1 MMLPANVVDA
11 LVAKLQVIPDLVA
24 ELGGDPGA
32 ISAYVDVYP
41 SATNL
46 PKAVTGMRSSSILVV
61 YDSWGT
67 GSEGGFHPINH
78 RVEIYMRPRDGG
90 SYSTLS
96 THLVNGIPAGQP
108 LPMINLMIDSGL
120 LPMAIEGRCTREL
133 DSEQVEYWLLP
144 ISFNETWG

>member
-1 MMLPANVVDA
+1 MMLPADVVDL
-11 LVAKLQVIPDLVA
+11 LVAQLRAIPDLVT
-24 ELGGDPGA
+24 ELGGDPGV

-46 PKAVTGMRSSSILVV
+46 PKAVTTMRSPSILVV
-61 YDSWGT
+61 YDSWGI
-67 GSEGGFHPINH
+67 GSGDSSHPFNH

-90 SYSTLS
+90 SYSRLS
-96 THLVNGIPAGQP
+96 SLLVNGTPDGQP
-108 LPMINLMIDSGL
+108 LPMINVQMNPDL

-133 DSEQVEYWLLP
+133 DSEGVEYWLLS